1 MTDDPNPLK
10 QSHLIARSIEV
21 LNAAG
26 YQCSRLDGA
35 FGQFD
40 LIALSSTDVLLVRV
54 CQDKIP
60 FAAYLDDLKAITA
73 PPNSRKGLH
82 VWKADDLPDFVE
94 L

>member
-1 MTDDPNPLK
+1 MTDTNPRK
-10 QSHLIARSIEV
+10 QSHLIARSIAV
-21 LNAAG
+21 LQSAG
-26 YQCSRLDGA
+26 YAASPVNGA

-40 LIALSSTDVLLVRV
+40 IIALSSTDVLLVRV

-82 VWKADDLPDFVE
+82 VWKSDDLPDFVE